1 MNTVTSI
8 RRVLPLA
15 LCALAFST
23 TRAADSDSAANRTY
37 DVTRTIK
44 VGGIGGWDY
53 LTVDGPHKLL
63 FVPRSTHTMVLDS
76 TSGYVVAD
84 IKGQGR
90 NHGVALAANA
100 ARGFISD
107 GADGSVVVFSLDS
120 YAVLGRVKVAAD
132 ADGIV
137 YDAYSDKVL
146 VVCGDSG
153 VVVPISPEVDPVNGL
168 ADPPVE
174 LGGKPEYLTVD
185 GKGSAFINLVD
196 KNEVAVLDTKHMKVV
211 NRWSTAPG
219 GSPVGM
225 SIDREGRRLFVGCR
239 KPQVLVVMDADSGSV
254 LASLPIGAGV
264 DATHFDHGDAFAS
277 CRDGTLAV
285 ARQTSPG
292 RFEIVQTVK
301 TAPGARTMG
310 VDHYTHTLYL
320 PTAEFLPADPA
331 GGRPTAKPDT
341 FKIVVVAPMGGT

>member
-8 RRVLPLA
+8 CRVLPLA
-15 LCALAFST
+15 LSALAFST
-23 TRAADSDSAANRTY
+23 TKAADSDPAVNRTY
-37 DVTRTIK
+37 DVTRTLK
-44 VGGIGGWDY
+44 VGGAGGWDY

-63 FVPRSTHTMVLDS
+63 FVPRSTHTLVLDS
-76 TSGYVVAD
+76 TNGYVVAD
-84 IKGQGR
+84 IKGQVR
-90 NHGVALAANA
+90 NHGVALASNA

-107 GADGSVVVFSLDS
+107 GEDGSVVVFSLDS
-120 YAVLGRVKVAAD
+120 YAVLGRIKVPAD

-146 VVCGDSG
+146 VVCGDAG

-168 ADPPVE
+168 ADPAVD

-185 GKGSAFINLVD
+185 GKGSAFIDLVD

-211 NRWSTAPG
+211 NHWSTAPG
-219 GSPVGM
+219 GSPTGM

-239 KPQVLVVMDADSGSV
+239 KPQVLVVMDADTGSV

-292 RFEIVQTVK
+292 KFEIVQTVK

-310 VDHYTHTLYL
+310 VNHYTHTIYL
-320 PTAEFLPADPA
+320 PTAEFLPAGPE
-331 GGRPTAKPDT
+331 GGRPSAKPDS
-341 FKIVVVAPMGGT
+341 FKIVVVAPMGGS